1 MAHMTL
7 CVLTLLAAL
16 LTQTLAQN
24 ATVTTTTTATALT
37 RTVNIFYLSERASGG
52 LPYTLFRRDS
62 GSVVA
67 VDTVNSLTTYVITT
81 TRVDGR
87 TAASPTGADDNAT
100 TAIPTLGPTR
110 SKDWPS
116 LNGTG
121 QPSTITQGPATF
133 MFTGARFA
141 PDHTVYFFFISPRP
155 FFPPHF
161 PSPFSLPP
169 SLTPFS
175 LPFPPSPNNP
185 TQPTNH
191 KPTNKSP
198 KTE

>member
-81 TRVDGR
+81 TTRVDGR

-141 PDHTVYFFFISPRP
+141 PDHTVYLFFQLLLL
-155 FFPPHF
+155 F
-161 PSPFSLPP
+161 PSSRY
-169 SLTPFS
+169 
-175 LPFPPSPNNP
+175 PFP
-185 TQPTNH
+185 
-191 KPTNKSP
+191 
-198 KTE
+198 